1 MIYCKIFRQYKMRSL
16 MLKQLPADQMYLR
29 HSFDILP
36 YFQALEDLQMDLM
49 KRRLILL
56 DFARTN

>member
-1 MIYCKIFRQYKMRSL
+1 